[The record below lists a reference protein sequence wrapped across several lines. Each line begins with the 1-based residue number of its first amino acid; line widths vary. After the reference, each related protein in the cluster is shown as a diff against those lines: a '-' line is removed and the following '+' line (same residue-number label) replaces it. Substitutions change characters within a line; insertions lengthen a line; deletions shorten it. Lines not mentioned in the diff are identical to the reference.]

1 MPLFDVYSLFDVTPV
16 KAAGTRVWDDK
27 GTEYLDLYGGHA
39 VISVGHCHPRYVAAV
54 TGQLNKLGFY
64 SNSVH
69 NPLQEELAE
78 KIGELSGLPDYS
90 LFLCNSGAEANENA
104 LKLASFH
111 TGKGRVIAF
120 KGAFHGRTS
129 GAVAV
134 TDNPKI
140 RSPFNCGHKVSF
152 VPLNDIEAVKAELS
166 AGDVAGVIIEGIQ
179 GVGGIKIPDDG
190 FIKELREET
199 RKAGVVLILDEVQS
213 GYGRSGRFF
222 AHQWAGIKPDVITM
236 AKGMAGGFPIGG
248 VLISPDFKPVKG
260 MLGTTFGG
268 NHLAMAAAIAVADII
283 RDENLVANALTV
295 GEYLKSRLQALAD
308 GAPTSEDTA
317 TLGMLRGGIGAER
330 SEASGGAERSEAS
343 EVSVTPSVKIKE
355 VRGRGLMLGA
365 EFTGPVAEIRSKLL
379 YDKHIFTGVSG
390 KDMIRLLAPLVLTK
404 EDVDIFMKALE
415 EVL

>member
-1 MPLFDVYSLFDVTPV
+1 MRLFDVYSLFDVTPV
-16 KAAGTRVWDDK
+16 RAKGTRVWDDQ

-39 VISVGHCHPRYVAAV
+39 VISVGHCHPKYVSAV
-54 TGQLNKLGFY
+54 TDQLGKIGFY
-64 SNSVH
+64 SNSVR

-78 KIGELSGLPDYS
+78 KIGELSGLQDYS

-111 TGKGRVIAF
+111 TGKDKVIAF

-140 RSPFNCGHKVSF
+140 RSPFNSCHNVTF
-152 VPLNDIEAVKAELS
+152 LPMNDIDAVKAEL
-166 AGDVAGVIIEGIQ
+166 AKGDVAGVIIEGIQ
-179 GVGGIKIPDDG
+179 GVGGIIIPDDV
-190 FIKELREET
+190 FMRDLRQAT
-199 RKAGVVLILDEVQS
+199 KAAGVVLILDEVQS
-213 GYGRSGRFF
+213 GYGRSGKFF

-248 VLISPDFKPVKG
+248 VLISPEFEPVKG

-283 RDENLVANALTV
+283 KEENLVQNALEV
-295 GEYLKSRLQALAD
+295 GEYLKSRLQLLASGLASPD
-308 GAPTSEDTA
+308 RSHPR
-317 TLGMLRGGIGAER
+317 LVRGRGPSLAM
-330 SEASGGAERSEAS
+330 GGAERSEESGLPEPDANR
-343 EVSVTPSVKIKE
+343 IKE
-355 VRGRGLMLGA
+355 VRGRGLMIGVEFDGPIA
-365 EFTGPVAEIRSKLL
+365 ENRRKLL
-379 YDKHIFTGVSG
+379 FDKHIFTGVSG
-390 KDMIRLLAPLVLTK
+390 KNMIRLLAPLVLSK
-404 EDVDIFMKALE
+404 DDVDIFIKALE